1 MRRFFFP
8 GPLTPEMII
17 TSDDGHHIA
26 RVLRLKPG
34 DCIVVVGQDG
44 QACQA
49 EIVAVDGSS
58 VKVAC
63 RQALTET
70 KEPPVEVWLAQGLP
84 KGDKMEYIIQK
95 AVELGVS
102 RILPVETAHT
112 VVRYDTEKKAARRER
127 WQKIAYEAAKQCGRA
142 AVPEIA
148 PVQTLSALLKM
159 TLPETVFMLYEG
171 HPARGL
177 KDALRMTTSESYLLL
192 IGPEG
197 GFSSDEVLLCR
208 QRGAHIVTMGPRILR
223 TETAALAA
231 LTAVLYE
238 RGDLG
243 GT

>member
-8 GPLTPEMII
+8 GPLASEMII
-17 TSDDGHHIA
+17 TGDDGHHIA

-34 DCIVVVGQDG
+34 DYIIVAGQDG
-44 QACQA
+44 QACKA
-49 EIVAVDGSS
+49 EIISVDGSS

-63 RQALTET
+63 RQALTESN
-70 KEPPVEVWLAQGLP
+70 EPPVEVWLAQGLP
-84 KGDKMEYIIQK
+84 KGDKMDFIIQK
-95 AVELGVS
+95 AVELGVT
-102 RILPVETAHT
+102 RILPIETAYT
-112 VVRYDTEKKAARRER
+112 VVRYDAGKKAARRER

-142 AVPEIA
+142 AVPEVA
-148 PVQTLSALLKM
+148 SVQTFSSLLKM
-159 TLPETVFMLYEG
+159 TLPETVIMLYEG
-171 HPARGL
+171 QPACGL
-177 KDALRMTTSESYLLL
+177 KQALRMTPSESYLLL

-197 GFSSDEVLLCR
+197 GFSPDEVLLCR
-208 QRGAHIVTMGPRILR
+208 QRGAQIVTMGPRILR